1 VTNKIIYKGA
11 EAEIRISEFLNRVVV
26 EKKRISKSY
35 RIKEIDNNLI
45 TSRTKE
51 EAKLISEA
59 RKSGVCVPIIF
70 DVNVPKGILVMQYI
84 QGDRIKDIINDI
96 DENERRKL
104 CILIGES
111 IAQLHNNGIIHGDLT
126 TSNMIFYQEKIYF
139 IDFGLGI
146 KSEEV
151 ESQGVD
157 LHVLMEAFESTH
169 SQFPKCFSYVM
180 QGYSNKYRLN
190 VKSVVQ
196 KINDIVKRGRYR

>member
-11 EAEIRISEFLNRVVV
+11 EAEIRVSEFLDRLVV

-51 EAKLISEA
+51 EAKLIGEA

-70 DVNVPKGILVMQYI
+70 DVNVPEGILIMQYI

-96 DENERRKL
+96 DEKKRRKL
-104 CILIGES
+104 CIRIGES
-111 IAQLHNNGIIHGDLT
+111 IAQLHNNSIIHGDLT
-126 TSNMIFYQEKIYF
+126 TSNMIYYQENIYF

-180 QGYSNKYRLN
+180 KGYSNKYRLN